1 MVCANPSL
9 ERTRYFVTHTAIW
22 WIRRDLRIRDNQ
34 ALNAALDANQ
44 QIIPV
49 FILDPRLLQS
59 SYSCP
64 HRLAFLFNGLRS
76 LQAGLERYNGRL
88 ILEEGE
94 PPVILSRLMA
104 ASGASR
110 IYAEPDYSPFA
121 TRRDRQVADELPVEW
136 VGSPALHPPGSVV
149 KASGEP
155 YVVFTPF
162 SKAWR
167 ALPAPAAPAKILPGN
182 LYTPDGINS
191 LPIPE
196 KPTLPESVPFEAGEE
211 QAERRLNAFVQ
222 GPGSPIFD
230 YSEGRDWLGEDG
242 TSRLSPYLRFGM
254 ISARR
259 VFSAA
264 RQAILSAEHPAAR
277 KGAETWLN
285 ELIWR
290 DFYIHILHHFPQVRQ
305 QNFRMQSIPWEND
318 PQKFDAWKKGETG
331 YPVVDAAMRQ
341 LLQTGWMH
349 NRARMIT
356 ASFLTKD
363 LLIDWRWGER
373 WFMQQLLDGDPAA
386 NNGGWQWT
394 AGTGTDAAPY
404 FRIFN
409 PISQGRRH
417 DPTGRFI
424 RRWLPE
430 LAKLP
435 DEFIHEPWKMPDD
448 LQHQTNCRIGKDYPE
463 PIVDHAKARERALS
477 AYGQA
482 R

>member
-1 MVCANPSL
+1 
-9 ERTRYFVTHTAIW
+9 VTQTAIW
-22 WIRRDLRIRDNQ
+22 WIRRDLRLQDNQ
-34 ALNAALDANQ
+34 ALKAALDANH

-49 FILDPRLLQS
+49 FILDARLLQS
-59 SYSCP
+59 PYASP
-64 HRLAFLFNGLRS
+64 QRTAFLFNGLRS
-76 LQAGLERYNGRL
+76 LQADLHRYEGRL
-88 ILEEGE
+88 ILQEGE
-94 PPVILSRLMA
+94 PCAVLWRLMEA
-104 ASGASR
+104 TGASR
-110 IYAEPDYSPFA
+110 IYAEPDTSPFA
-121 TRRDRQVADELPVEW
+121 TRRDRQVTAELPVEW
-136 VGSPALHPPGSVV
+136 VGSPAIHPPGSVL

-155 YVVFTPF
+155 YSVFTPF
-162 SKAWR
+162 SKAWK
-167 ALPAPAAPAKILPGN
+167 ALPAPLAPAESFAGSLN
-182 LYTPDGINS
+182 TPDGLAS

-196 KPTLPESVPFEAGEE
+196 NPALQNSVPFEAGEE
-211 QAERRLNAFVQ
+211 QAEQRLNAFIQ

-259 VFSAA
+259 AFSAA
-264 RQAILSAEHPAAR
+264 RQAIQSAENPAFR
-277 KGAETWLN
+277 RGAEAWLN

-305 QNFRMQSIPWEND
+305 QNFRMQSIPWLND
-318 PQKFDAWKKGETG
+318 PQQCEAWKKGETG
-331 YPVVDAAMRQ
+331 YPIVDAAMRQ

-373 WFMQQLLDGDPAA
+373 WFMQHLLDGDPAA

-409 PISQGRRH
+409 PTSQGRRH
-417 DPTGRFI
+417 DPKGRFI
-424 RRWLPE
+424 RLWLPE
-430 LAKLP
+430 LAKVP
-435 DEFIHEPWKMPDD
+435 DEFIHEPWKMPDNM
-448 LQHQTNCRIGKDYPE
+448 QRQTGCRIGKDYPA
-463 PIVDHAKARERALS
+463 PIVDHAEARERALS
-477 AYGQA
+477 TYGQA
-482 R
+482 H

>member
-1 MVCANPSL
+1 VKK
-9 ERTRYFVTHTAIW
+9 TAIW
-22 WIRRDLRIRDNQ
+22 WIRRDLRIQDNQ
-34 ALNAALDANQ
+34 ALKAALDSNQ
-44 QIIPV
+44 TIVPV
-49 FILDPRLLQS
+49 FILDSRLLQS
-59 SYSCP
+59 SYASP
-64 HRLAFLFNGLRS
+64 QRIAFLFNGLRAIQADL
-76 LQAGLERYNGRL
+76 LQYKGRL
-88 ILEEGE
+88 ILQEGE
-94 PPVILSRLMA
+94 PRAVLAHLME

-110 IYAEPDYSPFA
+110 IYAEPDCSPFA
-121 TRRDRQVADELPVEW
+121 TRRDLAVANEQPVEW
-136 VGSPALHPPGSVV
+136 VGSPAIHPPGSVL
-149 KASGEP
+149 KTSGEP

-167 ALPAPAAPAKILPGN
+167 GLPTPLAPPGLLAGSLN
-182 LYTPDGINS
+182 TPDGIAS

-196 KPTLPESVPFEAGEE
+196 NPSLQVSMPFEAGEE
-211 QAERRLNAFVQ
+211 EADRRLNAFVQ
-222 GPGSPIFD
+222 GPGAPIFD
-230 YSEGRDWLGEDG
+230 YSAGRDWLGEDG

-259 VFSAA
+259 AFSTALH
-264 RQAILSAEHPAAR
+264 AIQSAENPAAR
-277 KGAETWLN
+277 KGAETWVN

-290 DFYIHILHHFPQVRQ
+290 DFYIHILHHFPQVQ
-305 QNFRMQSIPWEND
+305 KENFRMQAIPWLND
-318 PQKFDAWKKGETG
+318 PQQFEAWKHGETG
-331 YPVVDAAMRQ
+331 YPVVDAAQRQ

-349 NRARMIT
+349 NRARLIT

-386 NNGGWQWT
+386 NNGGWQWV

-409 PISQGRRH
+409 PTSQGRRH
-417 DPTGRFI
+417 DPKGRFI

-430 LAKLP
+430 LAEVP
-435 DEFIHEPWKMPDD
+435 DEFIHEPWKMPVI
-448 LQHQTNCRIGKDYPE
+448 LQRQANCRVGKDYPA
-463 PIVDHAKARERALS
+463 PIVDHAQAREQALA